1 MAGAAL
7 AEVSRQHEGTGLC
20 SAGMST
26 PVSPTSPEAGSR
38 VNIALPRGPGEE
50 HVGGTFWGLQSIP
63 PVLQPEAAPRGS
75 CRPAPDP
82 RTRGA
87 QRSERLRLQD
97 AASPTTSDVPTEQR
111 SYPTNTGRPGARARR
126 NTTCTSSRHHPGKC
140 SPFLESLN
148 SYAWRARLQRPAS
161 KHTAGD
167 GKSVQ
172 RASAGHV
179 SQSQCV

>member
-1 MAGAAL
+1 MNGSRSQPPTGTESLRWPGYTGALIATIVTDNTRTWRLASSASESARCDQSQTRHTNSLNPQSPWVTIETLSGWQEVKPAVWGHMAGAAL

-20 SAGMST
+20 SVGMST

-50 HVGGTFWGLQSIP
+50 RVGGTSWGLQSIP

-87 QRSERLRLQD
+87 E
-97 AASPTTSDVPTEQR
+97 V
-111 SYPTNTGRPGARARR
+111 
-126 NTTCTSSRHHPGKC
+126 
-140 SPFLESLN
+140 
-148 SYAWRARLQRPAS
+148 
-161 KHTAGD
+161 
-167 GKSVQ
+167 
-172 RASAGHV
+172 
-179 SQSQCV
+179 